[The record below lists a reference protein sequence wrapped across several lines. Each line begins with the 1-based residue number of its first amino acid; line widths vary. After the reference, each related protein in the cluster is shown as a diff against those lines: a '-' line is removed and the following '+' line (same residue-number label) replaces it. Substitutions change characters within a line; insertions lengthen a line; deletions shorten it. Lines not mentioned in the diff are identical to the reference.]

1 MRPLKFR
8 AWDKSVNTMW
18 PVSSISLASDGTV
31 IVYTEQPYDFG
42 DIEVEMSI
50 NTPVMQFTGLKDK
63 NGKEIY
69 EGDVVRAIYD
79 NLDVRGREQQV
90 VWIEYRACFG
100 LVPSTPYDFTE
111 CSDEHAKHSEVIGN
125 VWGNP
130 ELLAG
135 K

>member
-50 NTPVMQFTGLKDK
+50 NTPVMQFTGLQDK
-63 NGKEIY
+63 NGRDIY
-69 EGDVVRAIYD
+69 EGDI
-79 NLDVRGREQQV
+79 
-90 VWIEYRACFG
+90 IEYGEYGQEVVEWAYGTDGDGYGVSGFAFNNEVDRENASYG
-100 LVPSTPYDFTE
+100 GT
-111 CSDEHAKHSEVIGN
+111 VIGN
-125 VWGNP
+125 VYENP

-135 K
+135 TSK